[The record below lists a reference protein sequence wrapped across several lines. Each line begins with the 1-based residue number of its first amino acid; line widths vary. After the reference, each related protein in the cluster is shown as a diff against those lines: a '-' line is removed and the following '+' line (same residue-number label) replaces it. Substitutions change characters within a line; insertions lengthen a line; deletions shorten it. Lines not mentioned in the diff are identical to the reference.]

1 MLFFISGVFMG
12 NRIQRLPKWHIKSVG
27 VSISQKFVKIVIWN
41 IYVTKVRINCYM
53 ENLYYKKT
61 GKVSYGTSISQKL
74 LIIVKWHKNDEDW
87 I

>member
-1 MLFFISGVFMG
+1 
-12 NRIQRLPKWHIKSVG
+12 
-27 VSISQKFVKIVIWN
+27 
-41 IYVTKVRINCYM
+41 M

-61 GKVSYGTSISQKL
+61 GKVSYGTSTSQKL